1 MFITSSAVLS
11 PSDCAESMLMLQSFV
26 VVAIPMLDDND
37 VGETREGDCCTVVF
51 TLLEW
56 ESKAGCGNSCK
67 LAEYL
72 IPDE

>member
-37 VGETREGDCCTVVF
+37 VVETRKGDCSVVF

-56 ESKAGCGNSCK
+56 ESKAGCGNGCK
-67 LAEYL
+67 LAECL

>member
-51 TLLEW
+51 TLLE
-56 ESKAGCGNSCK
+56 
-67 LAEYL
+67 
-72 IPDE
+72 

>member
-1 MFITSSAVLS
+1 MLIPSNAVFS

-37 VGETREGDCCTVVF
+37 VGETRDGDCSVVF

-56 ESKAGCGNSCK
+56 ERKAGCGNGCK
-67 LAEYL
+67 LADNF
-72 IPDE
+72 IPE